1 MNQGAYSVHK
11 KIRQELENYIKTQ
24 YFGKSPLLFDALKD
38 ELSKEGVLYREPY
51 IESLPAYTQVES
63 IEDLTRDE
71 NDKQFFQTLAEN
83 EMGVYPTPY
92 AHQVKAFKNA
102 VDGRDIFVST
112 GTGSGKT
119 ECFMWPMISKLM
131 KEARNSSTWN
141 QRGVRV
147 MIMYPM
153 NALVSDQLSRLRRLI
168 GDPEGKFAEI
178 FRECAGGKVRR
189 PQFGMYTGR
198 TPYSG
203 AKTDSSKDKNL
214 AATYERMIKPES
226 DGEELQYFLTL
237 QKQGRIPAKK
247 NLNEYV
253 AALKEGK
260 HITDPEDAEMLTRF
274 EMQKCCPD
282 ILITNYSMLE
292 YMLLRNTEQR
302 IWDETRRWLAERK
315 ENRLLFIIDEAH
327 MYRGSSGGEVALLIK
342 RLLHKLQIGK
352 EKVQFIL
359 TTASM
364 PSSTD
369 EDWEAVRNF
378 SLNLTGKENF
388 EYITGERKT
397 IEVEQPKRL
406 KYIEPTQDLITGIE
420 NSELEKLNYFWQKS
434 CDENIVF

>member
-11 KIRQELENYIKTQ
+11 RIRQELENYIKTQ

-38 ELSKEGVLYREPY
+38 ELSREGVLYREPY
-51 IESLPAYTQVES
+51 IESLPAYTQVGS
-63 IEDLTRDE
+63 IEDLELDE
-71 NDKQFFQTLAEN
+71 NDKKFFKALAEN
-83 EMGVYPTPY
+83 EMGVYHKPY
-92 AHQVKAFKNA
+92 AHQAKALEYA

-119 ECFMWPMISKLM
+119 ECFMWPMITKLM
-131 KEARNSSTWN
+131 KEARNSSTWD

-168 GDPEGKFAEI
+168 GDSEGKFAEI

-203 AKTDSSKDKNL
+203 TKTVLSKDKNL

-226 DGEELQYFLTL
+226 DREDLQYFLTL

-260 HITDPEDAEMLTRF
+260 HDTNPEDAELLTRF

-292 YMLLRNTEQR
+292 YMLLRNTEQE
-302 IWDETRRWLAERK
+302 IWKETRRWLAERK

-352 EKVQFIL
+352 DKVQFIL

-378 SLNLTGKENF
+378 SFN
-388 EYITGERKT
+388 
-397 IEVEQPKRL
+397 
-406 KYIEPTQDLITGIE
+406 
-420 NSELEKLNYFWQKS
+420 
-434 CDENIVF
+434 